1 MRVRVTP
8 VYGYGWY
15 PGGSQPEMEVP
26 GEFSFE
32 ATIFEDGSP
41 FKGAFGLVSEP
52 DHPLTGLWVVLW
64 QRSQGDEPAYNLS
77 AFAKTCATY
86 HRATPNRL
94 LRLCNLTIFQTDAVP
109 SGSVVGVPRQNRH
122 GAVNLLA

>member
-8 VYGYGWY
+8 VYGFGWS
-15 PGGSQPEMEVP
+15 PGGSQPAMEVP

-52 DHPLTGLWVVLW
+52 NHPLTGLWVVLW
-64 QRSQGDEPAYNLS
+64 QRSQGDEPTYNLS
-77 AFAKTCATY
+77 AFAKKPDDLA
-86 HRATPNRL
+86 R
-94 LRLCNLTIFQTDAVP
+94 LTIAARITGFCVCAI
-109 SGSVVGVPRQNRH
+109 
-122 GAVNLLA
+122 